1 MVFHKGSNCDYH
13 FIIKEQ
19 VKEFEG
25 EFNCLG
31 ENTEICNIWKY
42 QTFSAPITK
51 EVKSIGK
58 NGQEQR
64 SMRRGLN
71 VVKVNTELSSDTV

>member
-1 MVFHKGSNCDYH
+1 MVFHKGSNYDH

-19 VKEFEG
+19 IKEFEG

-31 ENTEICNIWKY
+31 ENTEIYNIRKY
-42 QTFSAPITK
+42 KTSSAPITK
-51 EVKSIGK
+51 EVKNIGK

-64 SMRRGLN
+64 SMRRRLN